1 MVKRRFFVILAALMM
16 LAAPLTMS
24 ARAQWRETTQVQGRS
39 LTDPKATDGVE
50 IFQRSGTI
58 TIRTQRTIQVRVFTI
73 LGQLVSQ
80 ATLQSG
86 IAELKNNTRGNY
98 LVKIGNITQKEKKK
112 KKDVYERWRP
122 FD

>member
-1 MVKRRFFVILAALMM
+1 MNILFLHTVFCEYSHSKIDMVKRRFFVILAALMM

-80 ATLQSG
+80 ATLQPG
-86 IAELKNNTRGNY
+86 IAEL
-98 LVKIGNITQKEKKK
+98 
-112 KKDVYERWRP
+112 
-122 FD
+122 